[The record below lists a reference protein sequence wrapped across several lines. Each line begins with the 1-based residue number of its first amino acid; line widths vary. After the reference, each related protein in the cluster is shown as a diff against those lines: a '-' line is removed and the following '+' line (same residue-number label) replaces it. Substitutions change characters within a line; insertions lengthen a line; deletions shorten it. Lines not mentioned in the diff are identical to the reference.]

1 MARSRAE
8 RRGERIRLAA
18 ILDRMQLGMIGLGR
32 MGANMTRRLMKAG
45 HECVVFDRSPE
56 SVAQLGKDGAVGSA
70 SLDEFINKL
79 KPPRAVWLMVPAA
92 VVDQTLEQLASRMQK
107 GDIIIDGGNSYYIDD
122 IRRAK
127 DLQPRGIHYVD
138 VGTSGGVWGLE
149 RGYCLMI
156 GGELDIVKHLDPIF
170 KTLAPG
176 RGNIDRTP
184 GRDKVGGTAEE
195 GYLHCGPV
203 GGGHFVKM
211 VHNGIEYGL
220 MAAYAEGLNVLH
232 HANVGKTKREEDAET
247 TPLRDPEHYQYDFNL
262 ADVAEVWRRGSV
274 VASWLLDL
282 TAISLLDKGAFDK
295 FSGRVSDSGEGR
307 WTINAAIDEGTPV
320 PVLSAALFQ
329 RFDSRGESDFAN
341 KLLSAMR
348 FQFGGHIE
356 RKAGS

>member
-1 MARSRAE
+1 
-8 RRGERIRLAA
+8 
-18 ILDRMQLGMIGLGR
+18 
-32 MGANMTRRLMKAG
+32 
-45 HECVVFDRSPE
+45 
-56 SVAQLGKDGAVGSA
+56 
-70 SLDEFINKL
+70 
-79 KPPRAVWLMVPAA
+79 
-92 VVDQTLEQLASRMQK
+92 
-107 GDIIIDGGNSYYIDD
+107 SYYIDD
-122 IRRAK
+122 IRRAQQ
-127 DLQPRGIHYVD
+127 LQSRGIHYSD

-156 GGELDIVKHLDPIF
+156 GGEPDIVQHLDPIF

-176 RGNIDRTP
+176 RGTVDRTP
-184 GRDKVGGTAEE
+184 GREKVGGTAEE

-232 HANVGKTKREEDAET
+232 HANVGKTARESDAET
-247 TPLRDPEHYQYDFNL
+247 TPLRNPEHYQYDFNL
-262 ADVAEVWRRGSV
+262 ADVTEVWRRGSV

-282 TAISLLDKGAFDK
+282 TASSLLDKPAFEK

-307 WTINAAIDEGTPV
+307 WTITAAIDESAPV

-329 RFDSRGESDFAN
+329 RFSSRGENDFAD

-348 FQFGGHIE
+348 FQFGGHVE
-356 RKAGS
+356 RPAGG